1 MNVYELNQ
9 FPNVEFGDEI
19 KRKVRLIVSP
29 ETTGEAS
36 ISIVS
41 VNIPPGGISE
51 GHVHHETDEYIYFD
65 NCGIAEIDGEVISV
79 NKNSLVFAPR
89 GKKHECRN
97 ASLDQDLNLLCI
109 FIPPFKPYGKYPDLI
124 EKTKTFLNAS
134 D

>member
-1 MNVYELNQ
+1 MNAYELNK
-9 FPNVEFGDEI
+9 FPNIEFGDEI

-29 ETTGEAS
+29 ETTGEER

-65 NCGIAEIDGEVISV
+65 NSGTAEIDGEEISV
-79 NKNSLVFAPR
+79 NKNSIIFAPR

-97 ASLDQDLNLLCI
+97 TSLKQDLNLLCI
-109 FIPPFKPYGKYPDLI
+109 FTPPFKPYGKYPDLI
-124 EKTKTFLNAS
+124 EKTKIFLNEL